1 MNLPN
6 SRARLAVLPLASLL
20 LCSCA
25 RKNTSIPAGP
35 EFQKKAQEALIL
47 AKPGAVIELPEGT
60 HELTATLSL
69 SVENVTIRGKGM
81 GKTILSFKNQK
92 TGSAGIVGAA
102 GGVTPQDS
110 PLRGTKGE

>member
-1 MNLPN
+1 MNLSNLPG
-6 SRARLAVLPLASLL
+6 RLALLPLASLL

-25 RKNTSIPAGP
+25 QKQAGIPAGP

-60 HELTATLSL
+60 HDLTATLSL

-92 TGSAGIVGAA
+92 TGSAGMLVTAVGF
-102 GGVTPQDS
+102 
-110 PLRGTKGE
+110 PLEDLTI